1 MDSNLRVLLWVD
13 EVLALDE
20 IRVAVWSFGPR
31 LCGYAR
37 RVEQGLPTLT
47 RRIDAVRRLDA
58 VLIRKRLLEEQG
70 ASPTPDSNRSTAWTA
85 AISATL
91 MQDQLS
97 EEDWVSVNQRLET
110 TQKTL
115 REPTQTEK
123 EAFEAMITA
132 RWKSLQ

>member
-1 MDSNLRVLLWVD
+1 MFCFGSSVSLWM
-13 EVLALDE
+13 
-20 IRVAVWSFGPR
+20 RSGWRYGPS
-31 LCGYAR
+31 GPGYADYAR

-70 ASPTPDSNRSTAWTA
+70 ASPTRLGQIDGLVS

-132 RWKSLQ
+132 RWKSLE